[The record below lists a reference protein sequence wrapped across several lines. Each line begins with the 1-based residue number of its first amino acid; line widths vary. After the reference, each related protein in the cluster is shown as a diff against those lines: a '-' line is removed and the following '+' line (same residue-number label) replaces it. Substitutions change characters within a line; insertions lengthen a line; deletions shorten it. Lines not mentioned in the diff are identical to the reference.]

1 MSKQRQISLKV
12 GFTVLAGL
20 IVLFV
25 FAILVGTNEFLFSRT
40 YTLFINLNNT
50 AGLVDGAPVTLAG
63 YKIGDV
69 KAVEFV
75 VDNNK
80 PVIRVSLRIKKDY
93 KEQIRSDSKVTITSI
108 GILGDKFVDI
118 SMGTPA
124 AKSVSENSF
133 LEVEPTFSLDN
144 LARNIA
150 PNMDKFNSIMD
161 NLKSVTDSISKGKGT
176 VGELINNRS
185 AILGI
190 NSAIRKIDLA
200 LNALNSNRGSIGKLL
215 KDTTLYEG
223 LSSTASNLKR
233 ISEGL
238 NGGHGTLGKLITSD
252 SLYTSLV
259 NSSGQLNRFI
269 GRTQN
274 DSTVIGGLLSDRKLY
289 NDINSLIKE
298 LNLLISDIKAH
309 PERYVKV
316 SVF

>member
-12 GFTVLAGL
+12 GFTVFTGL
-20 IVLFV
+20 IVLFI

-40 YTLFINLNNT
+40 YTLLIDLNNT
-50 AGLVDGAPVTLAG
+50 AGLVNGAPVTLAG
-63 YKIGDV
+63 YKVGDV
-69 KAVEFV
+69 KSVDFV

-80 PVIRVSLRIKKDY
+80 PVIRVSLRIKREYKD
-93 KEQIRSDSKVTITSI
+93 QIRSDSKVRITSI

-124 AKSVSENSF
+124 AKPVAENSF

-144 LARNIA
+144 LAKNIA
-150 PNMDKFNSIMD
+150 PNIDKFNSIMD
-161 NLKSVTDSISKGKGT
+161 NLKTVTDSISKGKGT
-176 VGELINNRS
+176 VGELINKRS

-190 NSAIRKIDLA
+190 NSAIRKLDLV
-200 LNALNSNRGSIGKLL
+200 LNALNNNKGSIGKLL
-215 KDTTLYEG
+215 HDSSLYEN
-223 LSSTASNLKR
+223 LNRTADNLKR
-233 ISEGL
+233 IGEGL
-238 NGGHGTLGKLITSD
+238 NRGNGTLGKLITSD
-252 SLYTSLV
+252 SLYASLI
-259 NSSGQLNRFI
+259 NSSRQLNGLL

-309 PERYVKV
+309 PEKYVKV